1 MNPSDRFIPALY
13 KRLGST
19 IRERRRELGMTQ
31 RRLSDKLEISRA
43 SLASVETGRQRI
55 FIHQLYRFAEQLDTE
70 VSALLP
76 SPQQETNLELLDDLR
91 FSVSLSLSQREQI
104 AKLLRTPSPTIPESG
119 ANKDD
124 HRQHTPTGEVS
135 S

>member
-1 MNPSDRFIPALY
+1 MNPSHRFIPALY

-19 IRERRRELGMTQ
+19 IRDRRCELGMTQ
-31 RRLSDKLEISRA
+31 KCLSDKLEISRA

-76 SPQQETNLELLDDLR
+76 GPQHETNLELLDELR
-91 FSVSLSLSQREQI
+91 FSVNLSLSQQEQI
-104 AKLLRTPSPTIPESG
+104 AKLLGAPSRAIPESRT
-119 ANKDD
+119 NKDD